1 MVLPNASGSRGAP
14 RDSLGV
20 SAASRRGRC
29 GAGRGAGAGQG
40 RAGQGRG
47 GRKGQA
53 GGLAPVLGLAAPST
67 GQGVSKECANV
78 QQKEGGR
85 E

>member
-29 GAGRGAGAGQG
+29 GAGWG

-47 GRKGQA
+47 GRRGQA
-53 GGLAPVLGLAAPST
+53 GWPLPALGLSSPLHGPGSE
-67 GQGVSKECANV
+67 QGVCQCST
-78 QQKEGGR
+78 EGR
-85 E
+85 RASVEK

>member
-20 SAASRRGRC
+20 SAASRR
-29 GAGRGAGAGQG
+29 
-40 RAGQGRG
+40 GRG